1 MDAAYLHH
9 PHEDVAIKLVFSA
22 AAEVTHR
29 QETVGFG
36 DCEDE
41 KEILREYLMKI
52 TSCRAEKLHSK
63 LFWHDINE
71 EDKQEFDFFKKAKPL
86 AP

>member
-1 MDAAYLHH
+1 MVDALMDATYRHH
-9 PHEDVAIKLVFSA
+9 AHEDVAIKLVFSA

-29 QETVGFG
+29 QETVW

-63 LFWHDINE
+63 LFWHDINK
-71 EDKQEFDFFKKAKPL
+71 EDKQSLFFF
-86 AP
+86 